1 MPKVWM
7 YFIEIGF
14 LVKIKY
20 DFYKRHFDVTSIKL
34 PGYGKKTFSDCFIT
48 LKFAFLKPFLGNL
61 ACVISPSP

>member
-34 PGYGKKTFSDCFIT
+34 PGYGKKNFF
-48 LKFAFLKPFLGNL
+48 
-61 ACVISPSP
+61 